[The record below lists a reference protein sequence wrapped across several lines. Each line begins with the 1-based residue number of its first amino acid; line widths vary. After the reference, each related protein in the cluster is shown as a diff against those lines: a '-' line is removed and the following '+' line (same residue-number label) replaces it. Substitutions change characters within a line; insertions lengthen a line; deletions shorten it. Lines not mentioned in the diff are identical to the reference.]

1 MFYALP
7 RSFDSYFW
15 RKTVCVLKIMAE
27 HQQLSWDRYEEEIL
41 INHMPTQY
49 HISVLSAEESI
60 SLLIY
65 FYCHF

>member
-1 MFYALP
+1 M
-7 RSFDSYFW
+7 
-15 RKTVCVLKIMAE
+15 LKIMAE

-65 FYCHF
+65 FYCQF